1 MSKTSAQHDV
11 HYSTGLDLDE
21 ATAQATAAYIRGELD
36 QARQLERINRGLR
49 DKLERINRELSLCH
63 IESQSDGVTVA
74 SINTILLAVA
84 QPGDADRA
92 DAIERAYKEGFSSG
106 IATGEQ
112 FDPELDPYADWLRS
126 DAAAD
131 YGVAGGG

>member
-1 MSKTSAQHDV
+1 MGKTSAQHDV

-21 ATAQATAAYIRGELD
+21 ATAQAIVDKMVYPILGEV
-36 QARQLERINRGLR
+36 RGLR
-49 DKLERINRELSLCH
+49 DKLERINRELTLCH

-74 SINTILLAVA
+74 NINTILLDVA
-84 QPGDADRA
+84 QPVDTDRA
-92 DAIERAYKEGFSSG
+92 DAIERAYKEGFNSG
-106 IATGEQ
+106 LATGGQ

-131 YGVAGGG
+131 YGVDGGG